1 MDVFSQA
8 SLFTK
13 LTMLMGVVPLA
24 LAMVYA
30 VWPSEQRL
38 GLIRPLSLAAIC
50 AAVSGTALGIL
61 NGLRYMSLRNMAFT
75 PALAMGFAEA
85 LVPLFVAFGCL
96 TAVWLC
102 VAIGLW
108 RRP

>member
-1 MDVFSQA
+1 A

-13 LTMLMGVVPLA
+13 LTMLTGVVPLA
-24 LAMVYA
+24 LAIVYA
-30 VWPSEQRL
+30 AWPSEQRL
-38 GLIRPLSLAAIC
+38 ELIRPLSLAAIC
-50 AAVSGTALGIL
+50 AAVSGTALGIF
-61 NGLRYMSLRNMAFT
+61 NGLRYMSLRNVAVT
-75 PALAMGFAEA
+75 PAVVMGFAEA
-85 LVPLFVAFGCL
+85 LAPLFVAFGCL